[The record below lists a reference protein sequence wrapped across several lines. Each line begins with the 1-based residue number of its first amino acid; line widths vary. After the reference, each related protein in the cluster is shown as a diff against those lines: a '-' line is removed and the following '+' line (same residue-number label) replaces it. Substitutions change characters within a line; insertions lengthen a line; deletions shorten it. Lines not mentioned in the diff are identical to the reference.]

1 MVIVPVASF
10 PENKK
15 NMSPF
20 LCTEQQPFGAVVSG
34 FDVTNINAQ
43 NAEQLKQWLGTHGVV
58 VLRDAFA
65 SFDTADQVG
74 RDAAFVKFLGYL
86 GPLTFTDG
94 ETPVTHQPLLNCVS
108 NVGRS
113 TPPKSVFHTDT
124 SYVVNPP
131 AYTSLRA
138 VALPKVGGDTVF
150 SNQFLAYDTLPLD
163 VKQRLAGATVLHKVS
178 GLPTEHL
185 VATQCWHPLYKVHP
199 ISGRTAL
206 FLSTPKRCQELSG
219 LSVAQA
225 QRSIR
230 LLYAHS
236 TRAYRALHH
245 RWQHND
251 LLIWDNRCTMHRGD
265 HATVVGD
272 RVFHRGMVL
281 PSSQALK
288 AQDACTAG

>member
-10 PENKK
+10 TENKK
-15 NMSPF
+15 NSSAF
-20 LCTEQQPFGAVVSG
+20 FCTERQPFGAVASSS
-34 FDVTNINAQ
+34 DVTNINAQ
-43 NAEQLKQWLGTHGVV
+43 NAEQLKQWLGKHGVV
-58 VLRDAFA
+58 VLRNAFA

-74 RDAAFVKFLGYL
+74 RDAAFVKFLAHL
-86 GPLTFTDG
+86 GPMTFTDG
-94 ETPVTHQPLLNCVS
+94 ETPVSHQPLLNCVS

-124 SYVVNPP
+124 SYVINTP
-131 AYTSLRA
+131 AYTALRA
-138 VALPKVGGDTVF
+138 VVLPQVGGDTVF
-150 SNQFLAYDTLPLD
+150 SNQFLAYDTLPLT
-163 VKQRLAGATVLHKVS
+163 VRQQLASVRLLHKVS

-185 VATQCWHPLYKVHP
+185 VETQCWHPLFKVHP

-206 FLSTPKRCQELSG
+206 FLSTPNRCQELSG
-219 LSVAQA
+219 FTKAQA
-225 QRSIR
+225 QRFIR

-236 TRAYRALHH
+236 IRAYRTLHH

-265 HATVVGD
+265 HETVVGD

-281 PSSQALK
+281 PSQVGA
-288 AQDACTAG
+288 DRR